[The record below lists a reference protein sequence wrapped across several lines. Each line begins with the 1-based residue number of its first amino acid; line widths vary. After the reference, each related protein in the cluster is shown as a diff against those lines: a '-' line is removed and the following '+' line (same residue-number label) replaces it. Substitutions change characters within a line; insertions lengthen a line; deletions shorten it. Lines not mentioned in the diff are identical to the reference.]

1 MNDQYIK
8 SIHRQSISEEDMF
21 LQLLREALKE
31 ETGSARKPAQDQ
43 ALGTKYHGT

>member
-1 MNDQYIK
+1 MNDQYIR

-21 LQLLREALKE
+21 LQLLWEALKE

-43 ALGTKYHGT
+43 ALDTKYN